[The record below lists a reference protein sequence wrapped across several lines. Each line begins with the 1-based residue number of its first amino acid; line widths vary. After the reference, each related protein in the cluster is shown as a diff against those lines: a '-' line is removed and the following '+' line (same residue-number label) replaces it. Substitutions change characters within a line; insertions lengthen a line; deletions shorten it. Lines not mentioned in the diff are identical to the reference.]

1 MILDF
6 AIAYILMK
14 EWVFFLKKLKAL
26 TKVGITIMKINQL
39 WLNTTPNFKLN
50 PQTIT
55 IVHINFNTCLLN
67 N

>member
-6 AIAYILMK
+6 AIAYTLMK

-26 TKVGITIMKINQL
+26 TKVGTTIMKINQL

-55 IVHINFNTCLLN
+55 IVHH
-67 N
+67 